1 MKSLKTTIAG
11 LALTAALAAVQSADA
26 QVDLERFERQLEQI
40 QRDTRL
46 RADQSIPTEQRALL
60 DIGGFFSFNFLAI
73 DDPDQETHIL
83 RQSDLNAY
91 ARLNIDN
98 VHEFFVR
105 ARTSY
110 RDWNTGDDFDGHGD
124 DWTEPTLD
132 RAYYKFDLQRYMA
145 AYRDTPMDWNI
156 QFKGGRQLVHW
167 VNGLTFSQEIDGITG
182 RVEIEKWILD
192 VVAGR
197 TRESTVDIDS
207 SRPGFDGDTNRDFVG
222 GMLAW
227 QVVPEHR
234 PFVYGLVQKDAN
246 DMDFNED
253 PLASLRVTDPGLPEL
268 PTRYHYDSFYVGF
281 GSSGNL
287 GDNILYT
294 VELVYQG
301 GETFSNSF
309 DPLTATSIDQTRDDI
324 GAFAADI
331 RLDYLL
337 QDEHRTRLSLELL
350 FATGDDDR
358 EHTTNTFGG
367 NAAGTDD
374 DAFNAFGLV
383 NTGLAFAPNVSNLA
397 MVRVGAST
405 VPLPGVSMF
414 KRLQVGTNLFL
425 FNKLDSDAP
434 IDESTSDDSYLGF
447 EVDFYANW
455 QITSD
460 VSLAVRYGV
469 FFPGQAIETDH
480 DARHFFFTGVTYA
493 F

>member
-1 MKSLKTTIAG
+1 MKTTMTG
-11 LALTAALAAVQSADA
+11 LVLAALLLAAQPAYA

-167 VNGLTFSQEIDGITG
+167 ANGLTFSQEIDGVTG
-182 RVEIEKWILD
+182 RFEIEKWILD

-207 SRPGFDGDTNRDFVG
+207 SRPGFDGDTKRDFVG

-253 PLASLRVTDPGLPEL
+253 PLASLRVDDPGLPVL

-337 QDEHRTRLSLELL
+337 QDEHHTRLSLELL

-367 NAAGTDD
+367 NTTGTDD
-374 DAFNAFGLV
+374 DAFNAFGLI

-434 IDESTSDDSYLGF
+434 IDEATSDDSYLGF

-455 QITSD
+455 QVTSD